1 MERELIERELTEF
14 ERDLIEMKNNII
26 IKSNSKFLKKYFN
39 ILPAPDGMKNPEI
52 SFETNYHNVEFNP
65 PSINNFHNSF
75 PINEISMTF
84 PVLSKFIAGKDM
96 PAPAIPLLLMDTHFE
111 TNSPIESL
119 IEIISQFL
127 NEYDGLSNEFIK
139 GSCEWNVIYYCGT
152 NLCKFQ
158 IHIYGG
164 RLADN
169 FIVEGN
175 RLYGDAFVFRKCF
188 DNLKNI
194 FEK

>member
-1 MERELIERELTEF
+1 MERELIEKELTEF
-14 ERDLIEMKNNII
+14 ERDLIEMKNNNIT
-26 IKSNSKFLKKYFN
+26 KSNNKFLKKYFN
-39 ILPAPDGMKNPEI
+39 ILPAPDGMKIPEI

-65 PSINNFHNSF
+65 SSINNLQL
-75 PINEISMTF
+75 NEISMTF
-84 PVLSKFIAGKDM
+84 PVLSKFIACKDM

-119 IEIISQFL
+119 IETISQFL
-127 NEYDGLSNEFIK
+127 NKYDGLSNEFIK
-139 GSCEWNVIYYCGT
+139 SSCEWNVIYYCGT
-152 NLCKFQ
+152 TFCKFQ

-164 RLADN
+164 CLADN

-188 DNLKNI
+188 DNLKNDLL
-194 FEK
+194 

>member
-1 MERELIERELTEF
+1 MDRELTEF
-14 ERDLIEMKNNII
+14 EKDLIEMKNNII

-39 ILPAPDGMKNPEI
+39 ILPAPDGMKIPEI
-52 SFETNYHNVEFNP
+52 LFDPEYTNVMFNP
-65 PSINNFHNSF
+65 SSINSL
-75 PINEISMTF
+75 PINEMHMMF
-84 PVLSKFIAGKDM
+84 PVRSKFISSKDT
-96 PAPAIPLLLMDTHFE
+96 PVPAIPLLLMDTHFE
-111 TNSPIESL
+111 TNYPIEGL
-119 IEIISQFL
+119 IETISQFL
-127 NEYDGLSNEFIK
+127 NEYNEISNDFIK
-139 GSCEWNVIYYCGT
+139 LSSEWNVIYSSKT
-152 NLCKFQ
+152 SLCKFQ

-194 FEK
+194 FKK